1 MPAFD
6 TELAAYLIDPG
17 RSEYDLDDLLA
28 EQGLAVAGADGD
40 GDAVLG
46 APRRGRAAAARAAR
60 GAHRRSA
67 SSAR

>member
-40 GDAVLG
+40 GDAVL
-46 APRRGRAAAARAAR
+46 ARRAAGRCCCTSRSRRAS
-60 GAHRRSA
+60 RSA

>member
-40 GDAVLG
+40 GDAVL
-46 APRRGRAAAARAAR
+46 ARRAAGSLLLHGAARR
-60 GAHRRSA
+60 AHRR
-67 SSAR
+67 ARARVR